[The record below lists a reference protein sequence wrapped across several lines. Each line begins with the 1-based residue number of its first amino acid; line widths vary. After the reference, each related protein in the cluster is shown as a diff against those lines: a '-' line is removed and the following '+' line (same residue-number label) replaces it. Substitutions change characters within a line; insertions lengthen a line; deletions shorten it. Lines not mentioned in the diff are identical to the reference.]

1 MGGPGVLHAMAGV
14 GNANINAWP
23 MLMLAG
29 SSETALVGKGAF
41 QELDAISLLMPHTK
55 TAMRLGNLE
64 RVAPVIEEAYRLAFW
79 GRSGPTFVDIPANII
94 QRTLSDQA
102 DLSTIPGSRPEEP
115 RSVPPYTVLQEAASL
130 LRSAKAPLVVIGKG
144 AAYACAESYVRALIE
159 RTQIPFLP
167 TPMGKGVVPDSHSL
181 NVASARSAALKGADV
196 VLLLGARLNWILHF
210 GLPPKWRDDVK
221 FIHVDIEVTELSR
234 NVPSLNLL
242 GDLGFVVPALTDLL
256 SDYTYSP
263 STQSPYLT
271 SLSASKEKN
280 LAIAGSK
287 AAPPKSAQDPMSIA
301 HALTVINNTL
311 TSLSPSADG
320 DIVFISEG
328 ANTMD
333 TARSIFSLEH
343 PRQRLDAGTH
353 ATMGVGM
360 GYAVAAWEAYNG
372 VGRSTNST
380 TTTTTTTSGVRKKIV
395 CIEGDSAFGF
405 SGMEIETMARYGMDI
420 LVFVINNGGVYHGD
434 ADSFSEWQHLQAR
447 RTGPGAKNEG
457 STKGL
462 RSTSLSYATRYE
474 VLATACG
481 GGGFFVETPHELERA
496 TREGF
501 EFGKVCVVNVMVE
514 SGKAGELKFAWQ
526 ESGGREKGK
535 DAKL

>member
-1 MGGPGVLHAMAGV
+1 MGGPGVLHAMAGI

-23 MLMLAG
+23 VLMLAG

-41 QELDAISLLMPHTK
+41 QELDAIGLLAPHTK
-55 TAMRLGNLE
+55 SVTRLGGLD
-64 RVAPVIEEAYRLAFW
+64 RVVPMIGEAYRMAFW
-79 GRSGPTFVDIPANII
+79 GRPGPTFVDVPADVI
-94 QRTLSDQA
+94 QRTLSDQS
-102 DLSTIPGSRPEEP
+102 DLSSIPERHPKAPQSL
-115 RSVPPYTVLQEAASL
+115 PPYAALQEAASL
-130 LRSAKAPLVVIGKG
+130 LKSAKAPLVVIGKG
-144 AAYACAESYVRALIE
+144 AAYARAESSIRALIDG
-159 RTQIPFLP
+159 TQIPFLP
-167 TPMGKGVVPDSHSL
+167 TPMGKGVVPDSHPL

-210 GLPPKWRDDVK
+210 GLPPKWGDDVK
-221 FIHVDIEVTELSR
+221 FIHVDIEAAELSR
-234 NVPSLNLL
+234 NIPSLNLL
-242 GDLGFVVPALTDLL
+242 GDLGLVVPVLTDLL

-280 LAIAGSK
+280 VAIAGSK

-301 HALTVINNTL
+301 HALTVINNVL
-311 TSLSPSADG
+311 TSLSPPSDG
-320 DIVFISEG
+320 GIVFISEG

-360 GYAVAAWEAYNG
+360 GYAIATWEAYNR
-372 VGRSTNST
+372 VGTSTNST
-380 TTTTTTTSGVRKKIV
+380 TTTSRNRKKIV

-434 ADSFSEWQHLQAR
+434 ADSSSEWHHLQAI
-447 RTGPGAKNEG
+447 TGAGAKNQG
-457 STKGL
+457 TTKGL

-474 VLATACG
+474 ALATACG
-481 GGGFFVETPHELERA
+481 GTGFFVETSQELERA

-501 EFGKVCVVNVMVE
+501 GCGSVCVVNVIVE
-514 SGKAGELKFAWQ
+514 SGRGGELKFAWQ
-526 ESGGREKGK
+526 ESGGRERAQKGK